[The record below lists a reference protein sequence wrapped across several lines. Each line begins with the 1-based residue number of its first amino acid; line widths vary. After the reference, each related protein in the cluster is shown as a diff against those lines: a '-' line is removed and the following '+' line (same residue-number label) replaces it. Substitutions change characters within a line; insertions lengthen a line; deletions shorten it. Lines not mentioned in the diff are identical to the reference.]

1 MRNKIVLAALLVA
14 GLLIAACASPAPE
27 APPEAPVES
36 LAVGRMP
43 SAEPAKASGAG
54 QDLAS
59 SPAGDQMIIRRAN
72 LELIVKDTE
81 KAMAENSR
89 IVAELQGYVADS
101 NVFRVNEQLQ
111 ATLTVRVPAKDMD
124 KAMSQ
129 FKALAVRVE
138 RETTGTEN
146 VTEEYTDLEARLK
159 NLELT
164 EKELQELLSEV
175 RQKTGKAEDVL
186 AVYNRLTEIRGEIE
200 RIKGRMRYLS
210 NLVDL
215 ATITVTLIPDVLAR
229 PVVKPGW
236 RPLETLRNAVAALI
250 TVLQALVNL
259 LIYVLVFA
267 TLLIPL
273 VLAIIL
279 IRVWQRRRQRARAR

>member
-1 MRNKIVLAALLVA
+1 MRNKIVLAALIVA

-27 APPEAPVES
+27 PPVASLGVER
-36 LAVGRMP
+36 AP
-43 SAEPAKASGAG
+43 SAELAKAGRASPE
-54 QDLAS
+54 LAT
-59 SPAGDQMIIRRAN
+59 SPAGNQMIIRRAN

-81 KAMAENSR
+81 KAMAEISR

-138 RETTGTEN
+138 REMTGTEN

-215 ATITVTLIPDVLAR
+215 ATVTVTLIPDVLAR

-250 TVLQALVNL
+250 TVLQALVDL

-273 VLAIIL
+273 VLAIVL

>member
-1 MRNKIVLAALLVA
+1 MRNKLFLTALIVLGLLVS
-14 GLLIAACASPAPE
+14 ACASPRPAPE
-27 APPEAPVES
+27 APVEKVV
-36 LAVGRMP
+36 VGRAPAAAP
-43 SAEPAKASGAG
+43 SAGGAS
-54 QDLAS
+54 QDAAS
-59 SPAGDQMIIRRAN
+59 LPSGEQMIIRRAN

-81 KAMAENSR
+81 KAIAEISR

-101 NVFRVNEQLQ
+101 NVYRVNEQLQ
-111 ATLTVRVPAKDMD
+111 ATLTVRVPAKDLD
-124 KAMSQ
+124 KALSQ
-129 FKALAVRVE
+129 FKALAVRVQ

-215 ATITVTLIPDVLAR
+215 ATVSITLIPDVLAK
-229 PVVKPGW
+229 PVVEPGW

-250 TVLQALVNL
+250 TVLRVLVDL

-267 TLLIPL
+267 LLLIPL
-273 VLAIIL
+273 VLAIVL
-279 IRVWQRRRQRARAR
+279 IRVWQKRRRRAEAR